1 MAGIGGRTGLVLGLV
16 VASTVLGLM
25 GTDLVLP
32 AVPYLP
38 EAIGGDAARAQLVLA
53 AYVAGTCVG
62 LLAYGALA
70 DRIATPRIFAASLL
84 ATAAVSAGCAA
95 TDDIDLLIGLRALQ
109 GAVAAGPAVFAPGIV
124 KALFDPGRA
133 VRALGLLGSIEA
145 LAPALAP
152 ILGAWLLALGGWRLP
167 FEAIA
172 VIAVVL
178 AAAIGLTG
186 ALPQVTRRPR
196 GGYARLAADPV
207 FLRYALSQAF
217 VLGGLLTFVFGM
229 PAVFVRALGGSL
241 ADFITMQVCGIVSF
255 MLTANLAGGMAGRLG
270 AERVIAAGTG
280 LATLGAA
287 AMLAYAVAGGTDP
300 LLIAALFV
308 PVNAGL
314 GLRGPPGFYRAV
326 LAAQG
331 DDARGSALV
340 VLAILAVTAAGTAAA
355 APLIEQGLAPLAA
368 IALGFHLLAV
378 LCLAALPRLREPAS
392 GKDLPISAAAPPS
405 GPGRR

>member
-1 MAGIGGRTGLVLGLV
+1 MAGGRGTKAPGLVLGLV

-32 AVPYLP
+32 AVPFLP
-38 EAIGGDAARAQLVLA
+38 EALGGDPARAQLVLA
-53 AYVAGTCVG
+53 AYVAGTCAG
-62 LLAYGALA
+62 LVAYGALG
-70 DRIATPRIFAASLL
+70 DRFATGRLFAASLL
-84 ATAAVSAGCAA
+84 ATAAVSAACAA
-95 TDDIDLLIGLRALQ
+95 ADDIGLLIALRALQ

-124 KALFDPGRA
+124 RALFDEARA

-152 ILGAWLLALGGWRLP
+152 ILGAWLLALGGWQVP
-167 FEAIA
+167 FA
-172 VIAVVL
+172 VIGAAALAL
-178 AAAIGLTG
+178 AAAIGATG

-196 GGYARLAADPV
+196 GGYAHLLRDPA

-229 PAVFVRALGGSL
+229 PAVFVRSLGGDL
-241 ADFITMQVCGIVSF
+241 ADFITMQVCGIASF
-255 MLTANLAGGMAGRLG
+255 MLMANLAGGLAARFG
-270 AERVIAAGTG
+270 AERVIASGTG

-287 AMLAYAVAGGTDP
+287 AMLAYGSLGGADP

-326 LAAQG
+326 LAARG

-340 VLAILAVTAAGTAAA
+340 VLAILAVTAGGTAAA
-355 APLIEQGLAPLAA
+355 APMIEQGLVPLAS
-368 IALGFHLLAV
+368 IALAFHLMAV
-378 LCLAALPRLREPAS
+378 LCLAALPRLRES
-392 GKDLPISAAAPPS
+392 ES
-405 GPGRR
+405 